1 MHKLTANELVDR
13 ENHAWEELKELLD
26 HGQNKYTYVPA
37 QREVGED
44 ALYRLQVSTKSYL
57 GAVAYETTGIVLDDG
72 WITLLGSGG
81 DQTFGSLTSWNGVAD
96 KPCVP
101 ALEGMMVVAYD
112 AAGGFFGMDTGKY
125 GCTGHV
131 YYFAPDTLEWESTEL
146 AYSGFINWLAN
157 GDLEQYYQTFRWK
170 GWQNDM
176 VQLQIGQVFAYY
188 PPLWTEEG
196 SGESSSKAPVAVEE
210 AWKAALAGK

>member
-44 ALYRLQVSTKSYL
+44 ALHRLQVSTKSYL
-57 GAVAYETTGIVLDDG
+57 GAVAYETAGIVLDDG

-112 AAGGFFGMDTGKY
+112 AAGGFS
-125 GCTGHV
+125 
-131 YYFAPDTLEWESTEL
+131 EWIRVSMAVQDMYTIL
-146 AYSGFINWLAN
+146 PLTRWNGNRQNWLIRASST
-157 GDLEQYYQTFRWK
+157 GWLMVIWSSIIRPFAGRVGRTTWYSFR
-170 GWQNDM
+170 
-176 VQLQIGQVFAYY
+176 
-188 PPLWTEEG
+188 
-196 SGESSSKAPVAVEE
+196 
-210 AWKAALAGK
+210 